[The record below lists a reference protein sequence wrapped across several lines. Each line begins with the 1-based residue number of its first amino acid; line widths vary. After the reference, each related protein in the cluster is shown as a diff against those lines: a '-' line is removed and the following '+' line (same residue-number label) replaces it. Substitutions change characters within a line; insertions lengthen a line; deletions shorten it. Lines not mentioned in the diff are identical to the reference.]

1 MFVSGALPWE
11 IPTPPMIPP
20 LGGLLTMLEGKEGL
34 RAAPLLIPPHHPQL
48 PHPPTVPRT
57 AACVVLPQQ
66 QAAGRPAT
74 PVSPRH
80 HALAS
85 AQGLGLV
92 GAATPYTKSSSAA
105 AACSSSASSSAPPSP
120 LKFGVE
126 RLLASEPRKEISP
139 VPAMPSAMFPSPLAT
154 SSGTCPVLPLSS
166 GLGSSTTC
174 PVITTVTTS
183 THSNVP
189 CPGGPMTCPV
199 IPSCGCDSKCP
210 GECGYFYSPLYTAHH
225 PAHLLPY
232 ASLYGSGMGA
242 ATAHRHEVMG
252 VTSGSHGRRK
262 RTWTRAVFSNLQR
275 KGLEKRF
282 QLQKYITKPD
292 RRQLAATLGL
302 TDAQVKVWFQNRR
315 MKWRHAEIKKREQQQ
330 QQQKQVPGEQHHQ
343 EQQQQQQGGTAAE
356 GIAAAAAASGE
367 EDQERVGAD
376 LEGKD
381 GVDIGSHLRT
391 FNEDDDYDNDDDD
404 DEDEIE
410 EEEEDDDDDDDDGG
424 LIDPVEGPLPPPAPS
439 ECLRQMSQFE

>member
-34 RAAPLLIPPHHPQL
+34 RAAPLFIPPHHPL

-66 QAAGRPAT
+66 APAGRPAT
-74 PVSPRH
+74 PVSPRHH

-92 GAATPYTKSSSAA
+92 GVGGAAATPYTKSS
-105 AACSSSASSSAPPSP
+105 SSSAPPSP

-139 VPAMPSAMFPSPLAT
+139 VPAMPSPAMFTSPLAT

-183 THSNVP
+183 THSSVP
-189 CPGGPMTCPV
+189 CPGGPTMTCPV

-210 GECGYFYSPLYTAHH
+210 GECGYYYSPLYTAHH

-232 ASLYGSGMGA
+232 ASLYGSSMGA

-330 QQQKQVPGEQHHQ
+330 QQQKQQMPGEQHHQ
-343 EQQQQQQGGTAAE
+343 EQQHPEQQQQQQGTAAE
-356 GIAAAAAASGE
+356 GVAAVSGE
-367 EDQERVGAD
+367 EVGAD

-381 GVDIGSHLRT
+381 GVDIGAHLRP
-391 FNEDDDYDNDDDD
+391 FDEDDDYDHDDDV

-410 EEEEDDDDDDDDGG
+410 EEEDDDDDEGE
-424 LIDPVEGPLPPPAPS
+424 LIDPVDGPLLPPSAPS
-439 ECLRQMSQFE
+439 ECLRQMTHFEDKYE